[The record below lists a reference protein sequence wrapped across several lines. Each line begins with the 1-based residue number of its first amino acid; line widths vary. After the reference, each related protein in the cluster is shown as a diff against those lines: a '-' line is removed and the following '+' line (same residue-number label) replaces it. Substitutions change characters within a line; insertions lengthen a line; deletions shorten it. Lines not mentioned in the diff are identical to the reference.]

1 MSNITEDQLKKMYR
15 LSNDT
20 AFRIQNTLKIKD
32 KEGVM
37 SPFVFNEVQKF
48 IQERLEDQKK
58 RTGRVRAI
66 ILKGRKQGCST
77 LVALF
82 CSNINLSVYPVS
94 IILKTFIKLCFEV
107 LEKLNKPLNSIFNF
121 GNSSFIT
128 LSLFTLSSTW

>member
-32 KEGVM
+32 KEGIM

-48 IQERLEDQKK
+48 IQESLEDQKK

-77 LVALF
+77 LVAGRF
-82 CSNINLSVYPVS
+82 YDRMMREDGI
-94 IILKTFIKLCFEV
+94 E
-107 LEKLNKPLNSIFNF
+107 
-121 GNSSFIT
+121 SFILAHREDTVDT
-128 LSLFTLSSTW
+128 LYDIARRF